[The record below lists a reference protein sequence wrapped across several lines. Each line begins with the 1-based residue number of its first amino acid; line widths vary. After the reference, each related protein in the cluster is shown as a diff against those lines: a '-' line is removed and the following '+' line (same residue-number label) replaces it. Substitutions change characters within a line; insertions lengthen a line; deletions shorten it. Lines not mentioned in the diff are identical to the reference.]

1 VAGTSNVSGSSG
13 AAGQTGQTPMMVGGK
28 ELDKNTF
35 LTLLVAQ
42 IKNQDPLNPA
52 DGTEFVAQLAQFSQ
66 LEQMMGVREDL
77 DSVRTR
83 VEAYLPGPAAAEA
96 ASEAS

>member
-1 VAGTSNVSGSSG
+1 MAGTSNVSGSNG
-13 AAGQTGQTPMMVGGK
+13 AAGQSGQTPVMVGNG

-52 DGTEFVAQLAQFSQ
+52 DGTQFVAQLAQFSQ

-77 DSVRTR
+77 DSLRKR
-83 VEAYLPGPAAAEA
+83 VEAYLPDPDAAEA
-96 ASEAS
+96 ASEAA